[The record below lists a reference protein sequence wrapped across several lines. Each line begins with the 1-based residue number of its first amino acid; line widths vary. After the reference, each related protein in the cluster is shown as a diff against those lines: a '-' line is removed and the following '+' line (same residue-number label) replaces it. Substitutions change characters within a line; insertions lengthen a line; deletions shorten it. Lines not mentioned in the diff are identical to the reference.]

1 MDNEWSLIG
10 TPPIFFSARYNL
22 AINQRRIG
30 FWDPKANKRLSRSS
44 SRGGGSRD
52 SSDSRDSRDSRDRSD
67 HGYHGDSSKASSNG
81 DTSSGD
87 SGDSKDS
94 RDRLDRRGN
103 KGYRDRDSDVSS
115 EAEKGVALNVMSS
128 GLWVSTAT
136 GSTAV
141 MKSAGGHSMHW
152 TSPDLQ

>member
-1 MDNEWSLIG
+1 MNGVSWAHLPSS
-10 TPPIFFSARYNL
+10 SARYNL

-52 SSDSRDSRDSRDRSD
+52 SSD
-67 HGYHGDSSKASSNG
+67 HGYHGDSSKASNNG
-81 DTSSGD
+81 DTR

-94 RDRLDRRGN
+94 GDSGDRLDRRGN

-128 GLWVSTAT
+128 GLWVSTST